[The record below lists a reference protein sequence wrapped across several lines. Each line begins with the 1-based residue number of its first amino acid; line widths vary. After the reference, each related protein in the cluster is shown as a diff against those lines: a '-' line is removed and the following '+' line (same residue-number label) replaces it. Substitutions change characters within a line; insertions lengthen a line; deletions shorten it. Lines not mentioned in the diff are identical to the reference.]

1 MTSLISKAAKLEN
14 VPKEQ
19 REKLLYE
26 WVVSRQVKLKEFREL
41 LIVLHVLKVTK
52 ERYNEC

>member
-41 LIVLHVLKVTK
+41 LIVLHVLKVTE
-52 ERYNEC
+52 ERC